1 MSQVQ
6 VTTYGSMRETKTVS
20 YSFFFRHVSP
30 SYHKY
35 FINIYD
41 NTLFLLK
48 VLLDCLAELV
58 VYERLDSFYCR
69 EEVGPGGAQAPPL
82 SLHPGV
88 QGLEEPAVH
97 VVLGQQQPARHR
109 LTHQVVGIDHQV
121 PHVQAGQRHA
131 TRAGHY
137 ENRKL
142 V

>member
-1 MSQVQ
+1 MSALIRFIAGRRWGQV
-6 VTTYGSMRETKTVS
+6 V
-20 YSFFFRHVSP
+20 P
-30 SYHKY
+30 
-35 FINIYD
+35 
-41 NTLFLLK
+41 
-48 VLLDCLAELV
+48 
-58 VYERLDSFYCR
+58 RL
-69 EEVGPGGAQAPPL
+69 PPL